1 MPRPCSTETSARRV
15 EVVEMERFAVAARRE
30 RDAADADFWV
40 V

>member
-1 MPRPCSTETSARRV
+1 MPRPCSTDTSARRV
-15 EVVEMERFAVAARRE
+15 EVVEMERLAARRE